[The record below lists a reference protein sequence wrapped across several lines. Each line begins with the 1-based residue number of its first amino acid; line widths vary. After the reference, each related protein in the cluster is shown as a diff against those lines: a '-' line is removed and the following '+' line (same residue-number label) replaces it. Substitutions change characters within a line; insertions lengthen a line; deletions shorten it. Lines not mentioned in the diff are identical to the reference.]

1 MPEHRYIETNIDKK
15 NDSAN
20 NLLVPRR
27 SAPGIAS
34 VPQIRPMQNRACDGA
49 SPDSGPQATRIER
62 TENGAFSSVLA
73 ANWHWNGRDGARPS
87 AEYKSSVDR
96 NYENNRLD
104 RRERIRRLGHSEG
117 SVVPGP
123 ASDGYRAPTGKRGK
137 VPAETVPAH
146 KRPETNERMHGT
158 DQREAPTPE
167 ISRPASPSLPP
178 AAWTG
183 AGPPTDRRPAGSGYA
198 TRFRF
203 RNPRRTAR
211 RSSAR
216 RAKRYPRPKRQRTAA
231 AYRAAKFCR
240 RSACR

>member
-1 MPEHRYIETNIDKK
+1 MNWKSRSITA
-15 NDSAN
+15 SAS
-20 NLLVPRR
+20 R
-27 SAPGIAS
+27 S
-34 VPQIRPMQNRACDGA
+34 D
-49 SPDSGPQATRIER
+49 
-62 TENGAFSSVLA
+62 TEP
-73 ANWHWNGRDGARPS
+73 NGRDRLSAVARAGGNKRPGNV
-87 AEYKSSVDR
+87 ADHGKQIGGKPGFTG
-96 NYENNRLD
+96 RLD
-104 RRERIRRLGHSEG
+104 SAHPVFQDIRPEKTVPARE
-117 SVVPGP
+117 
-123 ASDGYRAPTGKRGK
+123 TGKYSKRK

-158 DQREAPTPE
+158 DRREAPTPE

-231 AYRAAKFCR
+231 AYRAAKLCR

>member
-1 MPEHRYIETNIDKK
+1 MESKSGESPALPADSTPLAQFFKTFAPKKRFRRAKQANI
-15 NDSAN
+15 
-20 NLLVPRR
+20 P
-27 SAPGIAS
+27 
-34 VPQIRPMQNRACDGA
+34 
-49 SPDSGPQATRIER
+49 
-62 TENGAFSSVLA
+62 
-73 ANWHWNGRDGARPS
+73 
-87 AEYKSSVDR
+87 
-96 NYENNRLD
+96 
-104 RRERIRRLGHSEG
+104 
-117 SVVPGP
+117 
-123 ASDGYRAPTGKRGK
+123 RGK

-158 DQREAPTPE
+158 DRREAPTPE

-211 RSSAR
+211 RSSVR

-231 AYRAAKFCR
+231 AYRAAKLCR